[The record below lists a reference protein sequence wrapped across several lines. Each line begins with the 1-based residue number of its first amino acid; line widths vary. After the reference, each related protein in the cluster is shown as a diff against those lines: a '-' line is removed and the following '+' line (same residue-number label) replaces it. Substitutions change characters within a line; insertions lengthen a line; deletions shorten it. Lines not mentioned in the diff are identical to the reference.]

1 MKKLDKEIC
10 EITCIEVEKVNL
22 VRKKMKPEGILYDLA
37 ETFKALG
44 DPTRTK
50 IIYALTQEEEL
61 CVCDLA
67 NILGATESA
76 VSHQLRVL
84 RNMKLI
90 RFRKNGKMAYY
101 SLDDEHIKN
110 LFDEGLR
117 HVEDI

>member
-10 EITCIEVEKVNL
+10 ETTCIERKKVNS
-22 VRKKMKPEGILYDLA
+22 VRKKMKPETVMYYLA
-37 ETFKALG
+37 ETFKVLG

-50 IIYALTQEEEL
+50 MIYALTQEEEL
-61 CVCDLA
+61 CVCDIA

-84 RNMKLI
+84 RNMKLV
-90 RFRKNGKMAYY
+90 RFRKDGKIAYY

-117 HVEDI
+117 HIEDL